1 MAKAL
6 FDRPLKLGAAA
17 AVGVML
23 MVGSAAAMHGRIS
36 ATVVPPKHKRASRS
50 AKPSIPVSSATLEPS
65 FTYSGASIVANGA
78 SLRNRASSTINL
90 SGLPTDAT
98 ILQAFLYWDFTS
110 ITAASV
116 GSLQNTVCFNSDQN
130 GDSGDGGGDGGGNG
144 GGDAK
149 ASISSTSDG
158 GGDGGGDGGDDVCDH
173 GSAAVGTLIGTGA
186 DACWAGGN
194 NVAFRAD
201 VTKQVKGNGNYTVAL
216 QPGAASTESG
226 IDPLDPTSPATGPY
240 AEGASLVV
248 VFTSKTIAGGSV
260 LVYDSGLAGTEFV
273 STAGFTYKLD
283 AVPAPGTGSSIFTE
297 IGADGQA
304 GSGLLNFGTTKNT
317 SLNSVL
323 VAGPGSPANDADW
336 NGTDGVPL
344 IQLWDTHS
352 HDVTGDLVTGL
363 NTVSIFDSISPVA
376 NGDCL
381 IGIANVLTVR

>member
-1 MAKAL
+1 MAKVL

-17 AVGVML
+17 ALGVML

-36 ATVVPPKHKRASRS
+36 ATAVKPKPKRASKS

-110 ITAASV
+110 INAANV
-116 GSLQNTVCFNSDQN
+116 GSLQNTVCFNPEQEN
-130 GDSGDGGGDGGGNG
+130 DSGGDGGGE
-144 GGDAK
+144 GGDALGK
-149 ASISSTSDG
+149 LSSTSDG
-158 GGDGGGDGGDDVCDH
+158 SGDGGDDVCDQ

-201 VTKQVKGNGNYTVAL
+201 VTKEITGNGRYTVAL

-226 IDPLDPTSPATGPY
+226 IDPLDPTSPTTGPY
-240 AEGASLVV
+240 AEGASLVA
-248 VFTSKTIAGGSV
+248 VFTSKTIAGGNV
-260 LVYDSGLAGTEFV
+260 LVYDSGLAATEFV
-273 STAGFTYKLD
+273 STTGLTYKLD

-304 GSGLLNFGTTKNT
+304 GSGLLNFGATKNT
-317 SLNSVL
+317 SLNSIL

-363 NTVSIFDSISPVA
+363 NTVSIFDSISPAA

>member
-6 FDRPLKLGAAA
+6 FDRPLKLGGAAA
-17 AVGVML
+17 LGVML
-23 MVGSAAAMHGRIS
+23 MVGSAAAMHGRVS
-36 ATVVPPKHKRASRS
+36 ATIVKPKQKRASKS
-50 AKPSIPVSSATLEPS
+50 AKPAIPPSSATLEPS
-65 FTYSGASIVANGA
+65 FTYTGASIVANGA

-110 ITAASV
+110 INAASV
-116 GSLQNTVCFNSDQN
+116 GSLQNTVCFNPEQEQN
-130 GDSGDGGGDGGGNG
+130 SGD
-144 GGDAK
+144 
-149 ASISSTSDG
+149 
-158 GGDGGGDGGDDVCDH
+158 GGDGGGDALGKLSSTSDGSGDGGGGDDICEN
-173 GSAAVGTLIGTGA
+173 GSPAVGTLIGTGA

-201 VTKQVKGNGNYTVAL
+201 VTKQITGNGSYTVAL

-226 IDPLDPTSPATGPY
+226 IDPLDPTSPTTGPY

-248 VFTSKTIAGGSV
+248 IFTSKTIAGGSV
-260 LVYDSGLAGTEFV
+260 LLYDTGLAGTEFV
-273 STAGFTYKLD
+273 STTGLTYKLD

-304 GSGLLNFGTTKNT
+304 GSGLLNFGATKNT
-317 SLNSVL
+317 SLNTIL